1 MKGGLILLI
10 INQCVEQGIYVVLI
24 LSLQKEHLP
33 LRSTEL
39 SSILAVSDSYLK
51 KILRKMVVRGIITS
65 SPGKDGGFQLACPLE
80 KVSVYD
86 IYAALEGEEYDLK
99 MTGIG
104 GRIFIDDRR
113 FTEGEQKVRNVFY
126 KANEA
131 FLDELRR
138 LPLSDLVLKK
148 NYEKGTLDF
157 RAGKAEIK

>member
-1 MKGGLILLI
+1 MRLI

-24 LSLQKEHLP
+24 LSLQKDHRP

-51 KILRKMVVRGIITS
+51 KILRKMVVKGIITS

-86 IYAALEGEEYDLK
+86 IYAALEGEECDLK

-104 GRIFIDDRR
+104 DRIFIDDNR
-113 FTEGEQKVRNVFY
+113 FMEGEQKVCNVFT
-126 KANEA
+126 KANKA
-131 FLDELRR
+131 FLDELRK
-138 LPLSDLVLKK
+138 LSLSDLVLKE
-148 NYEKGTLDF
+148 NYENGTLNF